1 METSNLEKSLIKF
14 YPTSQLI
21 SILERGGSEEDYV
34 KKILNFRLEKKYHLP
49 KGVSILLVG
58 RDQKIIAQ
66 RESDR
71 EMQKK
76 RDEEKKQLKKQ
87 LEQDG
92 WFDAKDS
99 EADKEEF
106 ATRCFERLENDYDY
120 EYRAYKEPYHVID
133 YRNKDKDKEIK
144 QFFDETRLND
154 WNFAPVFSTLYIL
167 RAELGHY
174 GNNDWWELH
183 CKKVLRE
190 LTFSELAFGVRF
202 LSLRIH
208 VAKKRLKNIVKDLD
222 IDDYL
227 DDYDE
232 LKHEIL
238 VLKVCRRYL
247 CDFIDDELNLCHRS
261 FYGQSLEG
269 LFNPLPYTPN
279 VLRKEGNLCELS
291 FNDGVVSGFQ
301 KKLFNKYSINN
312 RIVGEK

>member
-1 METSNLEKSLIKF
+1 METSNLEESFIKF

-21 SILERGGSEEDYV
+21 SILERGGSEEDHV

-49 KGVSILLVG
+49 KGVSILLVE
-58 RDQKIIAQ
+58 RDQEIIAE
-66 RESDR
+66 REFDR
-71 EMQKK
+71 EKQKK

-92 WFDAKDS
+92 WFDAKDD
-99 EADKEEF
+99 EAEKEEF
-106 ATRCFERLENDYDY
+106 VTRYFERLDNDFDY
-120 EYRAYKEPYHVID
+120 EPCDYKEFYDVID
-133 YRNKDKDKEIK
+133 YRNKDKDKELK

-154 WNFAPVFSTLYIL
+154 WNFAPVFSTLYTL
-167 RAELGHY
+167 NAELGHY

-202 LSLRIH
+202 LSLRLH

-279 VLRKEGNLCELS
+279 VLRKEGNLCELC

-301 KKLFNKYSINN
+301 KKLFNRYSINN
-312 RIVGEK
+312 RIVGEE